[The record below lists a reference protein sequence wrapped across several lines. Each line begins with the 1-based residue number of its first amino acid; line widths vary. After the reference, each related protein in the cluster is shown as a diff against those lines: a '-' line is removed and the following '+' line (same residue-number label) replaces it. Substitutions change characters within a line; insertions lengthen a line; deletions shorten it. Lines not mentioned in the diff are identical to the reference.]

1 MTMIGVGFSTQKKN
15 WLSKLIR
22 WATSA
27 DFSHTW
33 PVYDHPL
40 YGTRIVVDAD
50 VKGIFEV
57 RADRYLAKVDDEVI
71 LVPPEGVKLEE
82 GMAEL
87 SDALARPYGVLNL
100 IGHGIVLLFRR
111 MGARI
116 RNPFRNSKK
125 PACIE
130 TSYTLLQGAGVLMEV
145 DPEEET
151 PQSLYDRLIKLG
163 WRSI

>member
-1 MTMIGVGFSTQKKN
+1 MIGIGFSTQKKN
-15 WLSKLIR
+15 FLSKLIR

-27 DFSHTW
+27 EFSHTW

-40 YGTRIVVDAD
+40 YGTRIIVDAD

-57 RADRYLAKVDDEVI
+57 RADQYLAKVDDPVI
-71 LVPPEGVKLEE
+71 LVPPEGVKLED

-87 SDALARPYGVLNL
+87 SEDLARPYGVLNL
-100 IGHGIVLLFRR
+100 IGHGIVLFLRKI
-111 MGARI
+111 GARI
-116 RNPFRNSKK
+116 KNPFRNSKK

-130 TSYTLLQGAGVLMEV
+130 TSYALLQGAGILMDV

-151 PQSLYDRLIKLG
+151 PQSLHDRLIALG
-163 WRSI
+163 WRST

>member
-1 MTMIGVGFSTQKKN
+1 MIGIGFSTQKKN

-22 WATSA
+22 WATKS

-50 VKGIFEV
+50 LKGIFEV
-57 RADRYLAKVDDEVI
+57 RADVYLAKVDDEVI
-71 LVPPEGVKLEE
+71 LVPPEGVNLEE

-87 SDALARPYGVLNL
+87 SEDLARPYGVLNL
-100 IGHGIVLLFRR
+100 IGHGIVLLLRKI
-111 MGARI
+111 GARI
-116 RNPFRNSKK
+116 KNPFRNSKK

-130 TSYTLLQGAGVLMEV
+130 TSYALLQGAGVLMEV

-151 PQSLYDRLIKLG
+151 PQSLHDRLIALG
-163 WRSI
+163 WRST